1 MSTNEIQ
8 TKAREL
14 KELKFM
20 QEELAA
26 EISAIEDALKAAMGE
41 QEELV
46 CGEYKLTYQTVTSS
60 RFDSTR
66 FRKDHAELAAAT
78 YPLEVIP
85 MRQYN
90 TAIPCHGHSATKT
103 SPIPRQRNSVASLIS
118 ANAAREQEI
127 YTAT

>member
-1 MSTNEIQ
+1 MSANEIQ

-14 KELKFM
+14 KELKLM

-26 EISAIEDALKAAMGE
+26 EINAIEDALKAAMGE

-66 FRKDHAELAAAT
+66 FKKDHAELAAAYT
-78 YPLEVIP
+78 K
-85 MRQYN
+85 
-90 TAIPCHGHSATKT
+90 AT
-103 SPIPRQRNSVASLIS
+103 SYRRFSV
-118 ANAAREQEI
+118 R
-127 YTAT
+127 

>member
-8 TKAREL
+8 TKARDL
-14 KELKFM
+14 KELKLM

-66 FRKDHAELAAAT
+66 FKKDHAELAAAYT
-78 YPLEVIP
+78 K
-85 MRQYN
+85 
-90 TAIPCHGHSATKT
+90 AT
-103 SPIPRQRNSVASLIS
+103 SYRRFSIR
-118 ANAAREQEI
+118 
-127 YTAT
+127 

>member
-14 KELKFM
+14 KELKLM

-26 EISAIEDALKAAMGE
+26 EISAIEDTLKAAMGE

-66 FRKDHAELAAAT
+66 FKKDHAELAAAYT
-78 YPLEVIP
+78 K
-85 MRQYN
+85 
-90 TAIPCHGHSATKT
+90 AT
-103 SPIPRQRNSVASLIS
+103 SYRRFSV
-118 ANAAREQEI
+118 R
-127 YTAT
+127 

>member
-14 KELKFM
+14 KELKLM

-26 EISAIEDALKAAMGE
+26 EISAIEDTLKAAMGE

-66 FRKDHAELAAAT
+66 VKKDHAELAAAYT
-78 YPLEVIP
+78 K
-85 MRQYN
+85 
-90 TAIPCHGHSATKT
+90 AT
-103 SPIPRQRNSVASLIS
+103 SYRRFSV
-118 ANAAREQEI
+118 R
-127 YTAT
+127 

>member
-8 TKAREL
+8 SKVREL
-14 KELKFM
+14 KELKLM

-66 FRKDHAELAAAT
+66 FKKDHAELAAAYT
-78 YPLEVIP
+78 K
-85 MRQYN
+85 
-90 TAIPCHGHSATKT
+90 AT
-103 SPIPRQRNSVASLIS
+103 SYRRFSIR
-118 ANAAREQEI
+118 
-127 YTAT
+127 

>member
-1 MSTNEIQ
+1 MSANEIQ
-8 TKAREL
+8 SKAREL
-14 KELKFM
+14 KELKLM

-66 FRKDHAELAAAT
+66 FKKDHAELAAAYT
-78 YPLEVIP
+78 K
-85 MRQYN
+85 
-90 TAIPCHGHSATKT
+90 AT
-103 SPIPRQRNSVASLIS
+103 SYRRFSV
-118 ANAAREQEI
+118 R
-127 YTAT
+127 

>member
-14 KELKFM
+14 KELKLM
-20 QEELAA
+20 QEELAT

-66 FRKDHAELAAAT
+66 FKKDHAELAASYTKAT
-78 YPLEVIP
+78 SY
-85 MRQYN
+85 R
-90 TAIPCHGHSATKT
+90 
-103 SPIPRQRNSVASLIS
+103 RFSV
-118 ANAAREQEI
+118 R
-127 YTAT
+127 

>member
-14 KELKFM
+14 KELKLM

-66 FRKDHAELAAAT
+66 FKKDHAELAAAYT
-78 YPLEVIP
+78 K
-85 MRQYN
+85 
-90 TAIPCHGHSATKT
+90 AT
-103 SPIPRQRNSVASLIS
+103 SYRRFSVK
-118 ANAAREQEI
+118 
-127 YTAT
+127 

>member
-14 KELKFM
+14 KELKLI

-66 FRKDHAELAAAT
+66 FKKDHAELAAAYT
-78 YPLEVIP
+78 K
-85 MRQYN
+85 
-90 TAIPCHGHSATKT
+90 AT
-103 SPIPRQRNSVASLIS
+103 SYRRFSV
-118 ANAAREQEI
+118 R
-127 YTAT
+127 

>member
-14 KELKFM
+14 KELKLM

-66 FRKDHAELAAAT
+66 FKKDHAELAAA
-78 YPLEVIP
+78 Y
-85 MRQYN
+85 
-90 TAIPCHGHSATKT
+90 TKVT
-103 SPIPRQRNSVASLIS
+103 SYRRFSV
-118 ANAAREQEI
+118 R
-127 YTAT
+127 

>member
-1 MSTNEIQ
+1 MSANEIQ

-14 KELKFM
+14 KELKLI

-46 CGEYKLTYQTVTSS
+46 CGEYKLTYQTVSTS

-66 FRKDHAELAAAT
+66 FKKDHAELAAAYT
-78 YPLEVIP
+78 K
-85 MRQYN
+85 
-90 TAIPCHGHSATKT
+90 AT
-103 SPIPRQRNSVASLIS
+103 SYRRFSV
-118 ANAAREQEI
+118 R
-127 YTAT
+127 

>member
-1 MSTNEIQ
+1 MSANEIQ

-14 KELKFM
+14 KELKLM
-20 QEELAA
+20 QEELTA

-66 FRKDHAELAAAT
+66 FKKDHAELAAAYT
-78 YPLEVIP
+78 K
-85 MRQYN
+85 
-90 TAIPCHGHSATKT
+90 AT
-103 SPIPRQRNSVASLIS
+103 SYRRFSV
-118 ANAAREQEI
+118 R
-127 YTAT
+127 

>member
-14 KELKFM
+14 KELKLM

-26 EISAIEDALKAAMGE
+26 EITAIEDALKAAMGA

-66 FRKDHAELAAAT
+66 FKKDHAELAAAYT
-78 YPLEVIP
+78 K
-85 MRQYN
+85 
-90 TAIPCHGHSATKT
+90 AT
-103 SPIPRQRNSVASLIS
+103 SYRRFSV
-118 ANAAREQEI
+118 R
-127 YTAT
+127 

>member
-1 MSTNEIQ
+1 MSANEIQ

-14 KELKFM
+14 KELKLM

-66 FRKDHAELAAAT
+66 FKKDHADLAAAYTKATT
-78 YPLEVIP
+78 Y
-85 MRQYN
+85 R
-90 TAIPCHGHSATKT
+90 
-103 SPIPRQRNSVASLIS
+103 RFSV
-118 ANAAREQEI
+118 R
-127 YTAT
+127 